1 MKSQRFIGKFSLS
14 GGIVQISDPD
24 LINQIFRVFRL
35 GIGDSVIIC
44 DGNGT
49 EADALIESTGK
60 ISDFRITNI
69 RKEERDEFEKIL
81 VCSILKKENFELVCQ
96 KATELG
102 ITKIIPMVS
111 DRTIKLDIRGDRLVK
126 IIREASEQSGRL
138 YLPILEKPIEF
149 KDAIN
154 IEGDLRLFFNM
165 DGESIESL
173 NTKIGNIV
181 GMVGPEGGWTD
192 EEISIAKESGWNI
205 VSLGMNTL
213 RGETAGV
220 VASYIIGK
228 SN

>member
-138 YLPILEKPIEF
+138 YLPVLEKPIEF

-173 NTKIGNIV
+173 NTKVGNIV

-205 VSLGMNTL
+205 VSLGINTL
-213 RGETAGV
+213 RGETAGI